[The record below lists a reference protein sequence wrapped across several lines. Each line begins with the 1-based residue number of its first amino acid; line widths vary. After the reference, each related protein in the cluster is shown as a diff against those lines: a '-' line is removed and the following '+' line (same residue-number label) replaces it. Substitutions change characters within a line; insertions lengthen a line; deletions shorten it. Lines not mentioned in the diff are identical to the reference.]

1 MNRLNLIQGD
11 DQSIPIEVINEETGQ
26 PEDITG
32 WKFYFTVKNS
42 WRDPDDEAVIA
53 IDVDDHIDPTQ
64 GKTAIPITAAEATV
78 QPKVYQYDIQ
88 AKDNL
93 GNIITIVANEI
104 VSIIP
109 EITRRS
115 D

>member
-11 DQSIPIEVINEETGQ
+11 DQSIPIEVTNEQTGA

-32 WKFYFTVKNS
+32 WKFYFTVKLS
-42 WRDPDDEAVIA
+42 WEDPDSDAVIA
-53 IDVDDHIDPTQ
+53 IDVVDHIDPTQ
-64 GKTAIPITAAEATV
+64 GLTAIPITAEDSSVA
-78 QPKVYQYDIQ
+78 PGVYQYDVQ

-93 GNIITIVANEI
+93 GNIITVVASQI
-104 VSIIP
+104 CSIIP